1 MAEPN
6 KTYTD
11 TTTTAQLDT
20 SWNVGRILSGASG
33 KPDLS
38 PYSYQ
43 TVKESLRK
51 LSPEPEEPRFMQS
64 SLKDLVGMKV
74 GVAGGKFSLDVG
86 THGRAKFNLPKD
98 IGLDFRYKKSKSP
111 FGTGYDWNVK
121 VSKPITLWRK

>member
-1 MAEPN
+1 VAGKE
-6 KTYTD
+6 KSYSD
-11 TTTTAQLDT
+11 TTATAQLDT
-20 SWNVGRILSGASG
+20 SWNIGRILSSASG
-33 KPDLS
+33 KPDVS

-74 GVAGGKFSLDVG
+74 GVSGGEFSLDVG

-98 IGLDFRYKKSKSP
+98 IGLDFRYKKAKSS